1 MKLGKEEVQKIVLGV
16 LLAGGG
22 IYAYFEFLLG
32 PLKQSRDG
40 AIKAAATMEPKIK
53 EAKAQIS
60 RVKDLEAK
68 APVAHATLKQIE
80 QMIPEGSP
88 VAWFPTLTADLFK
101 KSGVEKAATRM
112 SSDVPDK
119 SLTGYRRIAWTVE
132 IPKSDFASLGAAI
145 ASFENSEP
153 LVQLDGVSIE
163 YLREEP
169 DLQRTTLTVSNVV
182 KQ

>member
-1 MKLGKEEVQKIVLGV
+1 
-16 LLAGGG
+16 
-22 IYAYFEFLLG
+22 
-32 PLKQSRDG
+32 
-40 AIKAAATMEPKIK
+40 
-53 EAKAQIS
+53 
-60 RVKDLEAK
+60 
-68 APVAHATLKQIE
+68 
-80 QMIPEGSP
+80 
-88 VAWFPTLTADLFK
+88 LFK